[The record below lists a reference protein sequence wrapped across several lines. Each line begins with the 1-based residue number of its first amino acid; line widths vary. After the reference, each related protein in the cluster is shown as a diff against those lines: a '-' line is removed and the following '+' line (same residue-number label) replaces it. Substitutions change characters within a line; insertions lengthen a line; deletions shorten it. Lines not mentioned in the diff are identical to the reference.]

1 MKLPSASFISRLR
14 RIHALE
20 HATVHVLTQHY
31 PYLTL
36 LARSDWHGF
45 SLHGHVATWQVE
57 EAVKEALARL
67 RAGERHLALHPRCGT
82 MMAVSGLLS
91 GLAAFAA
98 LQIGPQSG
106 GRARLAALPNAV
118 LAATAASLV
127 AQPIGM
133 LVQRYV
139 TTTCRPDDL
148 RVLSV
153 RRRFSLPLPVHR
165 VEIG

>member
-1 MKLPSASFISRLR
+1 MKLLDPSLISRLR

-57 EAVKEALARL
+57 EAVNEALTRL
-67 RAGERHLALHPRCGT
+67 RAGERQLALHPRCGT
-82 MMAVSGLLS
+82 VMAVSGLLT

-98 LQIGPQSG
+98 LQIGPQTG
-106 GRARLAALPNAV
+106 GRVRLAALPNAV
-118 LAATAASLV
+118 LAATAASV
-127 AQPIGM
+127 IAQPLG
-133 LVQRYV
+133 LLLQRYV
-139 TTTCRPDDL
+139 TTAYRPDDL

-153 RRRFSLPLPVHR
+153 RRRFGLPLPVHR